1 MNSEDS
7 VQKTVIPEDNS
18 PATLLCLL
26 CVSVVPFIIG
36 PVYMIINDILTV
48 HEVFIAL
55 TYPLCIFSHLLAIIL
70 PVAYTNILE
79 KKLKSYDGTEQS
91 KKSCNN
97 YISLSRKVIIGYNV
111 FLSIFVPS
119 TIANS
124 ISARGLRFS
133 AFGNQE
139 SYLSLT
145 LIYLGLIC
153 LYSIAFY
160 VMYNSFLERK
170 MHYLPFDKTN
180 MTASNKERLI
190 LMTTLNLIGSFLL
203 LNGSMSVPKLME
215 RDKFMEFLAVLTP
228 IEVLSLIAIAITTI
242 TNTKDIAKNLDAS
255 KIIQDIASQTSLLSM
270 NATIEAAHAGD
281 AGKGFAV
288 VAEEIRKL
296 AEQTDT
302 QSKSIEK
309 DLKSLSE
316 SIAAVADNTE
326 NVLKQFNVIYQLSQK
341 VKHEETVISNAMTEQ
356 TEGNKQI
363 LEGIGLITD
372 STNSVKDGASEMLH
386 GGEQI
391 VIEMENLNKAT
402 LETNEKMDNINQSL
416 NNINN
421 TISTAKDHVSK
432 NTEGVEKLSGEM
444 SSFKF

>member
-1 MNSEDS
+1 
-7 VQKTVIPEDNS
+7 
-18 PATLLCLL
+18 
-26 CVSVVPFIIG
+26 
-36 PVYMIINDILTV
+36 MIITDILTV

-70 PVAYTNILE
+70 PVAYTNILK

-160 VMYNSFLERK
+160 IMYNSFLERK
-170 MHYLPFDKTN
+170 IHYLPFDKTN

-215 RDKFMEFLAVLTP
+215 RDKFMEFLAFLIP

-242 TNTKDIAKNLDAS
+242 TNTKDIAKNLDAVNEVIYSLAHKNYQMQPIPVVTRNEFGLLTNNLNRAFKAVKEIFSEINTNVSSTLTVS
-255 KIIQDIASQTSLLSM
+255 K
-270 NATIEAAHAGD
+270 E
-281 AGKGFAV
+281 
-288 VAEEIRKL
+288 L
-296 AEQTDT
+296 AENIDNSVTKLLDAKDT
-302 QSKSIEK
+302 
-309 DLKSLSE
+309 
-316 SIAAVADNTE
+316 A
-326 NVLKQFNVIYQLSQK
+326 
-341 VKHEETVISNAMTEQ
+341 
-356 TEGNKQI
+356 
-363 LEGIGLITD
+363 
-372 STNSVKDGASEMLH
+372 NSVKTEMTNQVA
-386 GGEQI
+386 GVE
-391 VIEMENLNKAT
+391 EANAT
-402 LETNEKMDNINQSL
+402 ANEIIQHIRHL
-416 NNINN
+416 NNEIENQ
-421 TISTAKDHVSK
+421 TSAITQSSAAIEEMKRSPETASGSK
-432 NTEGVEKLSGEM
+432 NCAFAIGTSGFGFSGTAEAAVRSGADEIFSFSVRTVAWRLS
-444 SSFKF
+444 SSKRRRSSAVTSTYPVAATAIRQNASRISVVRRLFIGHSSLMRRRIS